1 MKKENFLTS
10 NQFFLFCICSIC
22 NNCNDD
28 NLIVYFNV
36 NRFFISVEIC
46 IIVQECDATKSH
58 SSKAA
63 GHTNKKV
70 PAKKPGLF
78 LGEKNLLLIIAMN
91 KESIAK
97 LTLLCKQI
105 VNTMQLLY

>member
-10 NQFFLFCICSIC
+10 NQFFLFCVCSIC

-36 NRFFISVEIC
+36 NSFFISVEIC
-46 IIVQECDATKSH
+46 IIVQEIDAMKSH

-63 GHTNKKV
+63 GHTNKKS
-70 PAKKPGLF
+70 PGKKTRTIFRRVKPLANNCHEQRA
-78 LGEKNLLLIIAMN
+78 LQ
-91 KESIAK
+91 S
-97 LTLLCKQI
+97 
-105 VNTMQLLY
+105 